1 MPRLIDDEAEA
12 ADRILVAR
20 DQKAALLRRLATPAP
35 IAAITSVIPGCW
47 SERSAAV
54 TILSSACC
62 RANAWASLS

>member
-35 IAAITSVIPGCW
+35 IAAITSVIGCW